1 MPPIRAPPTHSRP
14 PPGVPPPLL
23 LPPPGGRAA
32 APVLPS
38 SCRRVRSLN
47 IAASEA
53 DARPVLVPGGNKAP
67 AAAWKPSPKPLR
79 KAPEK
84 PPAADPVKEDEL
96 QGVKKDAGAATAV
109 GDDGAR
115 KGNSSPLPPPR
126 KLQDAPAVNLNASC
140 SSEAPV
146 ESLRGQAPGGRTEKG
161 WSRPTAPKRG
171 KAASKV
177 VEKHTDV
184 AEVAAPVTPEA
195 VRGRSRCAW
204 VTPTTVGDAA
214 AICSDWG
221 RLERLA

>member
-1 MPPIRAPPTHSRP
+1 M
-14 PPGVPPPLL
+14 
-23 LPPPGGRAA
+23 
-32 APVLPS
+32 
-38 SCRRVRSLN
+38 
-47 IAASEA
+47 AASEA
-53 DARPVLVPGGNKAP
+53 EARPVLVPGGNKAP
-67 AAAWKPSPKPLR
+67 AAERKPSPKPLR

-84 PPAADPVKEDEL
+84 PPAADPAKEDEV
-96 QGVKKDAGAATAV
+96 QGAKKDAGAATAV
-109 GDDGAR
+109 GDGGAR

-140 SSEAPV
+140 SSEGSA
-146 ESLRGQAPGGRTEKG
+146 ESLRGRAPGGRTERG

-177 VEKHTDV
+177 VEKHADV

>member
-14 PPGVPPPLL
+14 PLGVPPPLL
-23 LPPPGGRAA
+23 LPSPGGRAA

-38 SCRRVRSLN
+38 SYRRVRSLN

-84 PPAADPVKEDEL
+84 PLAADPAKEDEL
-96 QGVKKDAGAATAV
+96 QGAKKDAGAATAV

-126 KLQDAPAVNLNASC
+126 KLQDAPAVNLNAFC
-140 SSEAPV
+140 SSEA
-146 ESLRGQAPGGRTEKG
+146 SS
-161 WSRPTAPKRG
+161 WPTAPKRG

-177 VEKHTDV
+177 VEKHADV

-204 VTPTTVGDAA
+204 VTPTTVSPRWPRS
-214 AICSDWG
+214 IW
-221 RLERLA
+221 L

>member
-1 MPPIRAPPTHSRP
+1 M
-14 PPGVPPPLL
+14 
-23 LPPPGGRAA
+23 
-32 APVLPS
+32 
-38 SCRRVRSLN
+38 
-47 IAASEA
+47 AASEA

-67 AAAWKPSPKPLR
+67 AAERKPSPKPLR

-84 PPAADPVKEDEL
+84 PPAADPAKEDEV
-96 QGVKKDAGAATAV
+96 QGAKKDAGAATAV
-109 GDDGAR
+109 GDGGAR

-140 SSEAPV
+140 SSEASV
-146 ESLRGQAPGGRTEKG
+146 ESLRGRAPGGRTERG

-177 VEKHTDV
+177 VEKHADV